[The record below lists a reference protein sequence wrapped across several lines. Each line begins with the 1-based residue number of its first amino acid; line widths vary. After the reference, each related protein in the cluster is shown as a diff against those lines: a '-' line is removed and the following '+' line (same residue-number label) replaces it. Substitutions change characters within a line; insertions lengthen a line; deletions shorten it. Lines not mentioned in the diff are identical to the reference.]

1 MILQMWNINS
11 SRQISRAMKKPVKIA
26 LISAGSLLGLLL
38 LAVCIVLW
46 LVLTPARLT
55 PLVNRTAA
63 SFITCP
69 AEIGEVE
76 VTFFSTFPR
85 VALRA
90 ENVLLVNPMQGAP
103 SDTLL
108 KVNVVEAAVNVRKL
122 LKENE
127 LEIKKVW
134 LKGGSAI
141 LYTSADGRQN
151 FDVFVSDTTDTT
163 SSSFSLDRIS
173 AEKFQVENLDL
184 TYVDD
189 ASHIRMHMKDFN
201 TNAKAKVSTDGSDGQ
216 IKADVGELLF
226 NMDGT
231 TKLESVLRKVKVQ
244 LKGTMGDSVAN
255 GLLNVTFPE
264 VSFVMD
270 SLRYAEGNA
279 ISIKLPVTY
288 RMDSRQICLEKA
300 EVGLDDIL
308 LALDGGIVVADTS
321 FSIFDCDLSYALRTV
336 EVPKLLPWAERFAPG
351 VTEGMKMD
359 GFLTLDGT
367 VKGRYAESLMP
378 LVTANLLLKQ
388 GKFEDQELL
397 PNPVKNIVLDAR
409 ALLDLNRQSRS
420 NVEVHNFAAET
431 GKSKVQLQGKITDLL
446 DKLCCDL
453 LLTGKVNLPDVE
465 PFLPDSLPLTVRGTM
480 QPNLKVK
487 FNLDDLQQVALQ
499 RMQAK
504 GTLAFKSL
512 DADYDSLRLRSDAL
526 TLGIQLP
533 SPNQKTNKKFN
544 ELMQAKVTGGGLKVS
559 MSNGMNASLDNPDL
573 LVGLSDFMDT
583 TKLLSLACDFDISSL
598 HAVMD
603 TLDAGI
609 SHPKGHVIMTP
620 SKKDAS
626 SPAFTVDYSQTA
638 MAVRMGSFLKTVT
651 QGMSVTGNAVY
662 DSTPGNLLEQ
672 WSPHLNF
679 RLSKATVGM
688 DMFKDEVSIP
698 EVSFALTPSTLDLK
712 SGRFGLGE
720 TELNLSGKVLHLSE
734 FLNDEAMLKA
744 DLDLVSDYIDV
755 NYLMDFFSGMNLE
768 SDSTAT
774 EETVEGEK
782 MPFMVPLGMDVAL
795 NTHAGKLLVG
805 ETIIEDLGGRL
816 TVKDGVLVLEEM
828 GFTSDAARMQLTA
841 LYKSPRANH
850 LFAYV
855 DFHLLDIQIADLIEM
870 IPDIDTIVPMLK
882 SFSGQAE
889 FHFAA
894 QTNLNA
900 NYDIKYSTLRAAAS
914 ISGQDLVVLDNETFS
929 TIAKYLRFKKQTEN
943 KVDSLSVEMTVFQR
957 NVDLYP
963 FLITMDK
970 YQAIVAGHYVI
981 GKNYDCHLSLVESPL
996 PTRLGLNVY
1005 GSPEKIKYKLEK
1017 PQYATLFRPEKRKV
1031 VETETLK
1038 LKHMITQSLKANV
1051 KE

>member
-1 MILQMWNINS
+1 
-11 SRQISRAMKKPVKIA
+11 MKKPVKIT
-26 LISAGSLLGLLL
+26 LISIGSLIGLVL
-38 LAVCIVLW
+38 LAAAVLVW
-46 LVLTPARLT
+46 VVLTPKRLT
-55 PLVNRTAA
+55 PIVNKAAA
-63 SFITCP
+63 SFVTCP
-69 AEIGEVE
+69 TKIGSVE
-76 VTFFSTFPR
+76 LTFFSTFPKVSLR
-85 VALRA
+85 VDD
-90 ENVLLVNPMQGAP
+90 VLLLNPMKGAP

-108 KVNVVEAAVNVRKL
+108 RVERLNAAVNIRKL
-122 LKENE
+122 LKEDE
-127 LEIKKVW
+127 LEVKSLH
-134 LKGGSAI
+134 LKNGDAL
-141 LYTSADGRQN
+141 LYTDAEGRQN
-151 FDVFVSDTTDTT
+151 FDVLAPSDTLDTT
-163 SSSFSLDRIS
+163 ASEFPFEWIS
-173 AEKFQVENLDL
+173 AKKLNLEHL
-184 TYVDD
+184 NVTYVDE
-189 ASHIRMHMKDFN
+189 ASHLNLHLDDFN
-201 TNAKAKVSTDGSDGQ
+201 TRADAELSEESFDGQ
-216 IKADVGELLF
+216 LKADIGRIMFHLADSSRMDAALGDVRLRFKGEMKE
-226 NMDGT
+226 NAADGVVHLT
-231 TKLESVLRKVKVQ
+231 VPAL
-244 LKGTMGDSVAN
+244 
-255 GLLNVTFPE
+255 TFA
-264 VSFVMD
+264 MD
-270 SLRYAEGNA
+270 SLRYADSA
-279 ISIKLPVTY
+279 ALDIKIPVKY
-288 RMDSRQICLEKA
+288 DMVQRRLQLDKA
-300 EVGLDDIL
+300 EVGLDNL
-308 LALDGGIVVADTS
+308 LLTLDGSVQAEDTS
-321 FSIFDCDLSYALRTV
+321 FSAFDCAVDFALRTV
-336 EVPKLLPWAERFAPG
+336 EVPELLPWVDRFAPG
-351 VTEGMKMD
+351 VLEGMRVN

-367 VKGRYAESLMP
+367 VKGVYADSLMP
-378 LVTANLLLKQ
+378 EIIANLLLKQ

-397 PNPVKNIVLDAR
+397 PNSVKNIVIDAR

-465 PFLPDSLPLTVRGTM
+465 PFLPDSLPLTMRGTM

-512 DADYDSLRLRSDAL
+512 DADYDSLQLRSDAL

-609 SHPKGHVIMTP
+609 SHPKGHVTMTP

-755 NYLMDFFSGMNLE
+755 NYLMDFFSGMNLGA
-768 SDSTAT
+768 DSLA
-774 EETVEGEK
+774 EPEPEPDPSEA
-782 MPFMVPLGMDVAL
+782 MPFMVPLGMDVTL
-795 NTHAGKLLVG
+795 NTKATKLLVG
-805 ETIIEDLGGRL
+805 ETIVEDLGGTV

-828 GFTSDAARMQLTA
+828 GFTCDAARMQLTA
-841 LYKSPRANH
+841 IYKSPRMNH

-855 DFHLLDIQIADLIEM
+855 DFHLMDIQIADLIEM

-882 SFSGQAE
+882 SFAGRAE

-943 KVDSLSVEMTVFQR
+943 KVDSISVEMTVFQK

-963 FLITMDK
+963 FLVSMDK

-981 GKNYDCHLSLVESPL
+981 NQNYDCHLSLVESPL
-996 PTRLGLNVY
+996 PARLGLNVY
-1005 GSPEKIKYKLEK
+1005 GSPEKMQYKLEK
-1017 PQYATLFRPEKRKV
+1017 PQYATLFKPEKRNV
-1031 VETETLK
+1031 VEQETMK
-1038 LKHMITQSLKANV
+1038 LKQMITQSLKANV
-1051 KE
+1051 K

>member
-1 MILQMWNINS
+1 
-11 SRQISRAMKKPVKIA
+11 MKKPVKIT
-26 LISAGSLLGLLL
+26 LISLGSLLGLLL
-38 LAVCIVLW
+38 IAVCVLVW
-46 LVLTPARLT
+46 VVLTPKRLT
-55 PLVNRTAA
+55 PIVNRAAA
-63 SFITCP
+63 SFVTCP
-69 AEIGEVE
+69 TRIGSVE
-76 VTFFSTFPR
+76 LTFFSTFPKVSLR
-85 VALRA
+85 V
-90 ENVLLVNPMQGAP
+90 EDVLLQHPMQGAP

-108 KVNVVEAAVNVRKL
+108 RVERIDAAVNIRKL
-122 LKENE
+122 LKEDV
-127 LEIKKVW
+127 LEVKKLH
-134 LKGGSAI
+134 LKNGATL
-141 LYTSADGRQN
+141 LYTDAEGRQN
-151 FDVFVSDTTDTT
+151 FDVLAPSDTLDTT
-163 SSSFSLDRIS
+163 ASAFPFDWIS
-173 AEKFQVENLDL
+173 AKKLQVEHLDVA
-184 TYVDD
+184 YVDD
-189 ASHIRMHMKDFN
+189 AAHLKLQLTDF
-201 TNAKAKVSTDGSDGQ
+201 STRADAELSEESFDGQ
-216 IKADVGELLF
+216 LKAGIGRLRLHQEDSTLLDADLGDVRL
-226 NMDGT
+226 
-231 TKLESVLRKVKVQ
+231 Q
-244 LKGTMGDSVAN
+244 LKGVLKDKVVN
-255 GLLNVTFPE
+255 GEVQCTVPSLSLSMDTLRMAEQTALRIRIPAEYHLENRQLLL
-264 VSFVMD
+264 D
-270 SLRYAEGNA
+270 
-279 ISIKLPVTY
+279 
-288 RMDSRQICLEKA
+288 KA
-300 EVGLDDIL
+300 EVELDEML
-308 LALDGGIVVADTS
+308 LTLNGSVTAEDTL
-321 FSIFDCDLSYALRTV
+321 FSVLDCDVRYALRTV
-336 EVPKLLPWAERFAPG
+336 EVPKLLPWVEKFAPG
-351 VTEGMKMD
+351 VTEGMKID

-367 VKGRYAESLMP
+367 VKGIYADSLMP
-378 LVTANLLLKQ
+378 EITANLLLKQ

-465 PFLPDSLPLTVRGTM
+465 PFLPDSLPLTMRGTM
-480 QPNLKVK
+480 QPNMKVK
-487 FNLDDLQQVALQ
+487 FNLDDLQQVALK

-583 TKLLSLACDFDISSL
+583 TKLLSLACDFDMSSL

-609 SHPKGHVIMTP
+609 SHPKGHVTMTP

-651 QGMSVTGNAVY
+651 QGMSVSGNAVY

-755 NYLMDFFSGMNLE
+755 NYLMDFFSGMNLGA
-768 SDSTAT
+768 DSLA
-774 EETVEGEK
+774 EPEPEPDPSEA
-782 MPFMVPLGMDVAL
+782 MPFMVPLGMDVTL
-795 NTHAGKLLVG
+795 NTKATKLLVG
-805 ETIIEDLGGRL
+805 ETIVEDLGGTV

-828 GFTSDAARMQLTA
+828 GFTCDAARMQLTA
-841 LYKSPRANH
+841 IYKSPRMNH

-855 DFHLLDIQIADLIEM
+855 DFHLMDIQIADLIEM

-882 SFSGQAE
+882 SFAGRAE

-943 KVDSLSVEMTVFQR
+943 KVDSISVEMTVFQK

-963 FLITMDK
+963 FLVSMDK

-981 GKNYDCHLSLVESPL
+981 NQNYDCHLSLVESPL
-996 PTRLGLNVY
+996 PARLGLNVY
-1005 GSPEKIKYKLEK
+1005 GSPDKMKYKLEK
-1017 PQYATLFRPEKRKV
+1017 PQYATLFKPEKRNV
-1031 VETETLK
+1031 VEQETMK
-1038 LKHMITQSLKANV
+1038 LKQMITQALKANV